1 MMYPVE
7 ALVGTLKNFSYTQNT
22 VDRPYSYLIAL
33 KPFKFTYME
42 MKIFENSFL
51 PYKVLQI
58 LGMLF
63 ISHITHGNE

>member
-1 MMYPVE
+1 MYAVE
-7 ALVGTLKNFSYTQNT
+7 ALVGTLTNFSCTQNT
-22 VDRPYSYLIAL
+22 VDRPYSYLLAL

-42 MKIFENSFL
+42 IKTFENSFL
-51 PYKVLQI
+51 PYKVVQV